1 MEHGDFKAFP
11 RYVAQPIDETFVRP
25 SFYPMLLEEERA
37 QMDDVLEE
45 ILRAIEKEPTTKL
58 RENGT
63 AEILSGAGF
72 SPAQIEDLLRRA
84 EAQGN

>member
-1 MEHGDFKAFP
+1 
-11 RYVAQPIDETFVRP
+11 
-25 SFYPMLLEEERA
+25 MLMEEERA

-45 ILRAIEKEPTTKL
+45 ILRAIEKEPATKL

-63 AEILSGAGF
+63 AEILAGAGF